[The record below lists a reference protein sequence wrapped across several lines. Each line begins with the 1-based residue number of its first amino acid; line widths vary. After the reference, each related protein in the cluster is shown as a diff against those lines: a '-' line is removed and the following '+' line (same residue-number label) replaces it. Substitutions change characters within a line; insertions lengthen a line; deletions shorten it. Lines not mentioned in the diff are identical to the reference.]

1 MLRLWNE
8 YFPRGG
14 THPFHAVRYIQAD
27 EAGDRTT
34 ESWVRQ
40 RDTKQNLAGRARGA
54 TEVQGMPSR
63 RGWIK
68 FVIFVAQIA
77 EHSKV

>member
-8 YFPRGG
+8 YFPRGE
-14 THPFHAVRYIQAD
+14 THPFHAVRCIQAD

-40 RDTKQNLAGRARGA
+40 RDTKQNLAERARGLLRYR
-54 TEVQGMPSR
+54 ECPHDVVG
-63 RGWIK
+63 
-68 FVIFVAQIA
+68 
-77 EHSKV
+77 

>member
-14 THPFHAVRYIQAD
+14 THPFHAVRCIQAD

-40 RDTKQNLAGRARGA
+40 RDTRGA

>member
-14 THPFHAVRYIQAD
+14 THPFHAVRCIQAD
-27 EAGDRTT
+27 EVGDRTT
-34 ESWVRQ
+34 ESWVQQ
-40 RDTKQNLAGRARGA
+40 RDTKQDLAGRTRGA

-68 FVIFVAQIA
+68 FAIFVAQIA